1 MKTTK
6 SYELNQKEYNKVF
19 LEMIIN
25 DLSEPD
31 QNHRAT
37 LWGIAALCPYAEG
50 EAVYQS
56 RALLGDLTTAYD
68 DVSICNSIPQGRAIK
83 PEITDFDFKVYPNPS
98 NGYAFVELEKET
110 KSNGKVTITN
120 NLGQVIWAQDFGEGT
135 KTVLLLVENIP
146 SGTFYLNVQIGTK
159 TKTELFTNLK

>member
-31 QNHRAT
+31 QNQRIT
-37 LWGIAALCPYAEG
+37 LLDIASLCPYAEG

-83 PEITDFDFKVYPNPS
+83 PETTDFDFKVYPNPS
-98 NGYAFVELEKET
+98 NGYAYVELENEADA
-110 KSNGKVTITN
+110 NGLITITN
-120 NLGQVIWAQDFGEGT
+120 NLGQVLLTQKFDEGA
-135 KTVLLLVENIP
+135 KTVLVLGEDLP
-146 SGTFYLNVQIGTK
+146 RGMFYLTVKIGTE
-159 TKTELFTNLK
+159 TKTMLFSNLK